1 MKPWPFS
8 DLGWW
13 LDAIHQCTCP
23 LRTLDVDSTVSV
35 NVSCSE
41 YLSTLSRYYTETLA
55 SLASGEVSH
64 DRAATALF
72 RAKALRKWKVVGVES
87 AKVRRDEAI
96 SGFYRRNAEASAASP
111 VPFPYA
117 GAMRRILKAWLPLTE
132 ADPSGNLGPLEKAC
146 AERLTAPR
154 KVMTFANWCT
164 TTRELFADNPSA
176 EPIHWPEIP
185 LDHAD
190 AYKNVGRLQAVP
202 KTVDKDR
209 LITVEPLY
217 RKYAQQWVRQ
227 LLLESIHAGPLRG
240 TCMDLGY
247 TDGPAMQRRLALKAS
262 RTGTYA
268 TLDLSDASDRIT
280 YNQVMTVFP
289 SWVCALLDA
298 TRCEYVSD
306 EAGIGQGVQKLAIY
320 AGMGNATT
328 FVVETLFFS
337 AFVKAYAWAHGL
349 RTRVSVFGDDIICSS
364 DVAARLLEEDFEFF
378 KINRAKSFVG
388 ADKLR
393 ESCGIFALDGEDITV
408 PKVDGYTN
416 TYEGRT
422 GLAELHRQLRCRRE
436 ACFQRLSYLVAKQGI
451 LVNWPFEVQGY
462 PHISDSRCAYDALPE
477 TRWNPAYQ
485 RREAKVAVRHSK
497 RVSYIADDRIAGRF
511 NQPAAS
517 TWLWGR
523 LAGLVQGDP
532 SQRSLA
538 TRSCSSFSFP
548 NGCYRFGV
556 SWLEVKPSL
565 V

>member
-1 MKPWPFS
+1 MKPWPYD
-8 DLGWW
+8 DLDWW

-23 LRTLDVDSTVSV
+23 MRTLGADSIVNTSVSASKFIEV
-35 NVSCSE
+35 
-41 YLSTLSRYYTETLA
+41 LPQYYTETLT
-55 SLASGEVSH
+55 SLARGEVEA
-64 DRAATALF
+64 DRAATTLF
-72 RAKALRKWKVVGVES
+72 RAKALRKWKVVGIDS
-87 AKVRRDEAI
+87 ANVRRDQAI
-96 SGFYRRNAEASAASP
+96 SGFYLRNDEAASSGF

-132 ADPSGNLGPLEKAC
+132 ADPSGFLGPLEKAC
-146 AERLTAPR
+146 AERLTAPK
-154 KVMTFANWCT
+154 KVITFGGWCEN
-164 TTRELFADNPSA
+164 TRSLFCDNPRVDR
-176 EPIHWPEIP
+176 IHWPEVP
-185 LDHAD
+185 LNHTD
-190 AYKNVGRLQAVP
+190 AYKSVGRLQAVP

-227 LLLESIHAGPLRG
+227 VLLESIHAGPLRG
-240 TCMDLGY
+240 SCMDLGY

-262 RTGTYA
+262 RTGALA

-280 YNQVMTVFP
+280 YNQVMSVFP
-289 SWVCALLDA
+289 SWVCHLLD
-298 TRCEYVSD
+298 TSRCEYVFD
-306 EAGIGQGVQKLAIY
+306 EAGIRQGPQKLAIY

-364 DVAARLLEEDFEFF
+364 DVAAKLMQEDFEFF

-393 ESCGIFALDGEDITV
+393 ESCGIFALSGEDITV

-422 GLAELHRQLRCRRE
+422 GLAELHRQLRNRPE
-436 ACFQRLSYLVAKQGI
+436 ACFQQLSYLVARQGI

-462 PHISDSRCAYDALPE
+462 PHISDSRIAYNALPE
-477 TRWNPAYQ
+477 TRWNSAYQ
-485 RREAKVAVRHSK
+485 RREARVAVRLTK
-497 RVSYIADDRIAGRF
+497 KVSYIADDMKAKRF
-511 NQPAAS
+511 NSPEAS
-517 TWLWGR
+517 IWLWAT

-532 SQRSLA
+532 SKRSLT

-548 NGCYRFGV
+548 NGCYRFQQ